1 MKRKKDM
8 PPTEKRKEMKR
19 KKDMPPTKKR
29 KEKIRKEKICH
40 PQRKEKK
47 KKYMPQL
54 DPVLES
60 YRQQVYLLQY
70 KLSPPSLEDSLFTVE
85 GAKLKII
92 LKLLLRAHGVPC
104 F

>member
-8 PPTEKRKEMKR
+8 PPTEKRKDTKR
-19 KKDMPPTKKR
+19 KEKICHPQR

-60 YRQQVYLLQY
+60 Y
-70 KLSPPSLEDSLFTVE
+70 
-85 GAKLKII
+85 
-92 LKLLLRAHGVPC
+92 
-104 F
+104 

>member
-8 PPTEKRKEMKR
+8 PPTEKRK
-19 KKDMPPTKKR
+19 DTK
-29 KEKIRKEKICH
+29 RKEKICH

-60 YRQQVYLLQY
+60 Y
-70 KLSPPSLEDSLFTVE
+70 
-85 GAKLKII
+85 
-92 LKLLLRAHGVPC
+92 
-104 F
+104 